1 LQGCEFGQGR
11 LKNTSKGG
19 PEFISLPTCYL
30 SFIPEDQRD
39 PFPEDQVA
47 VLPLYPSGSREKI
60 LTKLKVLN
68 EGTASS
74 RIIGGVAICL
84 TDEE

>member
-1 LQGCEFGQGR
+1 MLLQGCEFGQGR

-47 VLPLYPSGSREKI
+47 VRL
-60 LTKLKVLN
+60 
-68 EGTASS
+68 
-74 RIIGGVAICL
+74 
-84 TDEE
+84 